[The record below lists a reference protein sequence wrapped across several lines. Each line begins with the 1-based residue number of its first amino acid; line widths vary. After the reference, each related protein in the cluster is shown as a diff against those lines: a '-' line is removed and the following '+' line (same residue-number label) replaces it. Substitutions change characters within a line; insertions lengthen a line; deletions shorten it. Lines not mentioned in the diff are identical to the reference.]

1 MKVPLSPVAA
11 EQERQTSKDKFGS
24 GLRGL
29 DFGVW
34 TSGSGLRG
42 LEFGAWTQT
51 REFDPFTSV
60 TCGGYSRCL
69 GWSIM
74 PLRCLLFCSDQEA
87 TDLMVRVLAELQID
101 AEHCP
106 NAIMATERVTS
117 QPFQFVILD
126 WDDQPDAGLLLS
138 AARTRKA
145 AERPLT
151 LAMVG
156 EDTGVP
162 KALQAGANSI
172 LRKPILVNQVRDT
185 LTTARDLLRA
195 KLEQSASTAKAMVAK
210 ASAGPAPALQ
220 FPSAPAN
227 LRAGEFLQSS
237 APQPGAQFITD
248 SDVEKG
254 ILQEQSPAVIDPL
267 KDLEPMAAA
276 LGAKDKTPE
285 VPVSAASQPRGLAW
299 YKARNAATAHGAA
312 AAAAPALAPVPAAGF
327 ASALPRSPVKPE
339 LLGYDQTPSNTDALS
354 EKPTPAASSMPASLM
369 PTPTGVEPF
378 AMEASSPGAAREK
391 SDQKNESELFAYME
405 GESAEKQSTSPT
417 AHSGSRLR
425 PALIA
430 ACAIAICAGIAY
442 LTVPRRLWKPGF
454 QHRSTQI
461 ARAVHTWLNPQPVAP
476 PQVPATHESFARA
489 GDEYK
494 MPVAEAIPDATT
506 DPSQIH
512 VLPVIDPTAKQPHTG
527 AANASQATDSQSPN
541 VPDQAPA
548 AMPDGAASAA
558 NPGAAIPIPSEP
570 QPSPQMQAPQATN
583 ATSAQPKLGVP
594 SATQPNR
601 QPQFTAVS
609 VGIPSSLKSQM
620 AASTSDPGGNKS
632 PDAAMPS
639 IEPVAIPE
647 AAARNLLVQ
656 QPAPAYPESAKGQ
669 FGTVILQV
677 LIGRDGSVQDAK
689 FMQGSLVFA
698 RAAIDAVKQ
707 WHFQPYTMNGRPVS
721 TVTSLTVA
729 FKPAN

>member
-1 MKVPLSPVAA
+1 
-11 EQERQTSKDKFGS
+11 
-24 GLRGL
+24 
-29 DFGVW
+29 
-34 TSGSGLRG
+34 
-42 LEFGAWTQT
+42 
-51 REFDPFTSV
+51 
-60 TCGGYSRCL
+60 
-69 GWSIM
+69 M
-74 PLRCLLFCSDQEA
+74 PLRCLLFCSDQQA
-87 TDLMVRVLAELQID
+87 DLMVRVLAELRID

-156 EDTGVP
+156 EDAGVP

-185 LTTARDLLRA
+185 LTTAGDLLRA
-195 KLEQSASTAKAMVAK
+195 KLEQSASTAKAVAAK
-210 ASAGPAPALQ
+210 ASASPAPALE

-254 ILQEQSPAVIDPL
+254 MLHQQAPAVIDPL

-276 LGAKDKTPE
+276 LEPKEKTPAA
-285 VPVSAASQPRGLAW
+285 VVTPAASQPRGLAW
-299 YKARNAATAHGAA
+299 YKARNAATASGAA
-312 AAAAPALAPVPAAGF
+312 AGAAPALAPVHAGGF
-327 ASALPRSPVKPE
+327 ASALPPSPGKTE
-339 LLGYDQTPSNTDALS
+339 LLGYGQTPSTTAVSPERPTLS
-354 EKPTPAASSMPASLM
+354 VSTMPASAE
-369 PTPTGVEPF
+369 VEPF
-378 AMEASSPGAAREK
+378 AVESSSPAGTREK
-391 SDQKNESELFAYME
+391 SDQKTESELFAYMA
-405 GESAEKQSTSPT
+405 GEQAEKQPTSP
-417 AHSGSRLR
+417 AAQSPSRFR
-425 PALIA
+425 PALITI
-430 ACAIAICAGIAY
+430 CAVAICAGVIY
-442 LTVPRRLWKPGF
+442 LTVPQKLWKPGLER
-454 QHRSTQI
+454 QSARI
-461 ARAVHTWLNPQPVAP
+461 ARGVHGWLNPQPVAP
-476 PQVPATHESFARA
+476 PQVAATHESFARA

-494 MPVAEAIPDATT
+494 MPAAEAIPDATT

-512 VLPVIDPTAKQPHTG
+512 VLPVIDPTAKLPHTG
-527 AANASQATDSQSPN
+527 AANTSVASDSQSPN
-541 VPDQAPA
+541 VPDQVPA
-548 AMPDGAASAA
+548 TAADGTASAA

-570 QPSPQMQAPQATN
+570 QTTPQAQAPQTAT
-583 ATSAQPKLGVP
+583 ATSAPAKPSVVP
-594 SATQPNR
+594 PAAQPNR
-601 QPQFTAVS
+601 QPQIRAVS
-609 VGIPSSLKSQM
+609 VGIPSSLRSQM
-620 AASTSDPGGNKS
+620 AASTPDPGGNKS

-669 FGTVILQV
+669 SGTVILEV
-677 LIGRDGSVQDAK
+677 LIGRDGSVEDAK
-689 FMQGSLVFA
+689 FMQGSLLFA
-698 RAAIDAVKQ
+698 HAAIDAVKQ

-729 FKPAN
+729 FKPAS

>member
-1 MKVPLSPVAA
+1 
-11 EQERQTSKDKFGS
+11 
-24 GLRGL
+24 
-29 DFGVW
+29 
-34 TSGSGLRG
+34 
-42 LEFGAWTQT
+42 
-51 REFDPFTSV
+51 
-60 TCGGYSRCL
+60 
-69 GWSIM
+69 M

-87 TDLMVRVLAELQID
+87 TNLVVRVLAELRID

-195 KLEQSASTAKAMVAK
+195 KLEQSASTAKAVAAK
-210 ASAGPAPALQ
+210 ASASPAPALE
-220 FPSAPAN
+220 FSSAPAN
-227 LRAGEFLQSS
+227 LRAGEFLQSG

-248 SDVEKG
+248 ADVEKG
-254 ILQEQSPAVIDPL
+254 MLHEQAPAVIDPL
-267 KDLEPMAAA
+267 QDLEPMAAA
-276 LGAKDKTPE
+276 LEPREKTPA
-285 VPVSAASQPRGLAW
+285 VVVAPAASQPRGLAW
-299 YKARNAATAHGAA
+299 YKARSAATGSGAA
-312 AAAAPALAPVPAAGF
+312 AAASPALAPVPAGGF
-327 ASALPRSPVKPE
+327 ASALPRSAGKTE
-339 LLGYDQTPSNTDALS
+339 LLGYDQTPSNAVALS
-354 EKPTPAASSMPASLM
+354 EKPAPSASAMSASAGIEPLEIEPSSPAA
-369 PTPTGVEPF
+369 V
-378 AMEASSPGAAREK
+378 REE
-391 SDQKNESELFAYME
+391 SDQKNETALFAYMA
-405 GESAEKQSTSPT
+405 GEQAEQQPTSPT
-417 AHSGSRLR
+417 SQSPSRFR
-425 PALIA
+425 PVLITI
-430 ACAIAICAGIAY
+430 CAVAICTGVVY
-442 LTVPRRLWKPGF
+442 LTVPQKLWKPGLER
-454 QHRSTQI
+454 QSARI
-461 ARAVHTWLNPQPVAP
+461 ARAVHAWLNPQPVAP

-527 AANASQATDSQSPN
+527 SANASQGADSQSPN
-541 VPDQAPA
+541 IPDQAPA
-548 AMPDGAASAA
+548 MAGDGVASAA
-558 NPGAAIPIPSEP
+558 NPDVASPTATASRPAAQP
-570 QPSPQMQAPQATN
+570 QPATAAPAATV
-583 ATSAQPKLGVP
+583 TSAPPKPSVVP
-594 SATQPNR
+594 PARQPNR
-601 QPQFTAVS
+601 QAQFTAVN

-620 AASTSDPGGNKS
+620 AASTPDPGGNKS

-639 IEPVAIPE
+639 IEPVAISE

-669 FGTVILQV
+669 SGTVILQV

-698 RAAIDAVKQ
+698 RAAIDAVRQ
-707 WHFQPYTMNGRPVS
+707 WHFQPYTMNGRPAS
-721 TVTSLTVA
+721 TVTSLTVS
-729 FKPAN
+729 FRPAS

>member
-1 MKVPLSPVAA
+1 
-11 EQERQTSKDKFGS
+11 
-24 GLRGL
+24 
-29 DFGVW
+29 
-34 TSGSGLRG
+34 
-42 LEFGAWTQT
+42 
-51 REFDPFTSV
+51 
-60 TCGGYSRCL
+60 
-69 GWSIM
+69 M

-354 EKPTPAASSMPASLM
+354 EKPTPAASSMGVCTRASERARHTIAANKNARTRSPGRRRAANRLETSSK
-369 PTPTGVEPF
+369 PRTGDTKLRTHHGVTNRLAVRVSLAANFSTIPHSNGGPPD
-378 AMEASSPGAAREK
+378 EASMTPEWQKASYREGRF
-391 SDQKNESELFAYME
+391 SGGIGFA
-405 GESAEKQSTSPT
+405 
-417 AHSGSRLR
+417 HC
-425 PALIA
+425 I
-430 ACAIAICAGIAY
+430 
-442 LTVPRRLWKPGF
+442 
-454 QHRSTQI
+454 
-461 ARAVHTWLNPQPVAP
+461 
-476 PQVPATHESFARA
+476 
-489 GDEYK
+489 
-494 MPVAEAIPDATT
+494 
-506 DPSQIH
+506 
-512 VLPVIDPTAKQPHTG
+512 
-527 AANASQATDSQSPN
+527 NA
-541 VPDQAPA
+541 
-548 AMPDGAASAA
+548 
-558 NPGAAIPIPSEP
+558 
-570 QPSPQMQAPQATN
+570 
-583 ATSAQPKLGVP
+583 
-594 SATQPNR
+594 
-601 QPQFTAVS
+601 
-609 VGIPSSLKSQM
+609 
-620 AASTSDPGGNKS
+620 
-632 PDAAMPS
+632 
-639 IEPVAIPE
+639 
-647 AAARNLLVQ
+647 
-656 QPAPAYPESAKGQ
+656 
-669 FGTVILQV
+669 
-677 LIGRDGSVQDAK
+677 
-689 FMQGSLVFA
+689 
-698 RAAIDAVKQ
+698 
-707 WHFQPYTMNGRPVS
+707 
-721 TVTSLTVA
+721 
-729 FKPAN
+729 

>member
-1 MKVPLSPVAA
+1 
-11 EQERQTSKDKFGS
+11 
-24 GLRGL
+24 
-29 DFGVW
+29 
-34 TSGSGLRG
+34 
-42 LEFGAWTQT
+42 
-51 REFDPFTSV
+51 
-60 TCGGYSRCL
+60 
-69 GWSIM
+69 M

-87 TDLMVRVLAELQID
+87 TDLMVRVLAELRID

-145 AERPLT
+145 VERPLT

-195 KLEQSASTAKAMVAK
+195 KLEQSTATTKAMAAK
-210 ASAGPAPALQ
+210 ASASPAPTLE
-220 FPSAPAN
+220 FPSTSAN

-237 APQPGAQFITD
+237 TPQPGAQFITD

-254 ILQEQSPAVIDPL
+254 MLQEPAPAVIDPL
-267 KDLEPMAAA
+267 KELEPMAAA
-276 LGAKDKTPE
+276 LGPKDKTPALSI
-285 VPVSAASQPRGLAW
+285 PATGQPRGLAW
-299 YKARNAATAHGAA
+299 YKARGAATASGAS
-312 AAAAPALAPVPAAGF
+312 AAAAPALAPVTARGF
-327 ASALPRSPVKPE
+327 ASALPPTPGEPE
-339 LLGYDQTPSNTDALS
+339 LLGFDQTPSTGAVLP
-354 EKPTPAASSMPASLM
+354 EKPAASTSAMPASA
-369 PTPTGVEPF
+369 GIEPF
-378 AMEASSPGAAREK
+378 AVESSSPAAVREQ
-391 SDQKNESELFAYME
+391 SDQKNESELFAYMA
-405 GESAEKQSTSPT
+405 GEAAEKQTTSPT
-417 AHSGSRLR
+417 PYSLSRLR

-430 ACAIAICAGIAY
+430 VCGIAICIGIAY
-442 LTVPRRLWKPGF
+442 LTVPQKLWKPRL
-454 QHRSTQI
+454 QRQSTRI
-461 ARAVHTWLNPQPVAP
+461 EKAVHAWLNPQPVAP
-476 PQVPATHESFARA
+476 PQVPATHENFARA

-506 DPSQIH
+506 DPSQIR
-512 VLPVIDPTAKQPHTG
+512 VLPVIDPTVKQPH
-527 AANASQATDSQSPN
+527 ASSASASQATDSQSPN
-541 VPDQAPA
+541 VPGQTPA
-548 AMPDGAASAA
+548 VAPDGTASAA
-558 NPGAAIPIPSEP
+558 NPGAAIPTPSEP
-570 QPSPQMQAPQATN
+570 QATPKTQTLQAANTTAAPPKPSI
-583 ATSAQPKLGVP
+583 VP
-594 SATQPNR
+594 PATQPNR

-656 QPAPAYPESAKGQ
+656 QPAPVYPESAKGQ
-669 FGTVILQV
+669 SGTVILQV

-721 TVTSLTVA
+721 TVTSLTVS
-729 FKPAN
+729 FKPAS